1 MAQAEAAT
9 KSVVDD
15 IIFRSIGIGVSDLKR
30 SVDFYTRVCGMK
42 QLQTIKL
49 DYMDE
54 VIVGYSPEGTTSKGS
69 RLVLMHWTD
78 GSKRNYKDNPIK
90 LVLGVPDAKAVAD
103 RIRAEGT
110 RDRARADAEQG
121 VGQPRRLCQG
131 SRRLPDRAF
140 AGEAVEHDEL

>member
-1 MAQAEAAT
+1 MAQAQAEAAT

-15 IIFRSIGIGVSDLKR
+15 IIFRSVGVGVSDLKK

-42 QLQTIKL
+42 QVQTIKL

-54 VIVGYSPEGTTSKGS
+54 VILAYSADGTIAKGS

-103 RIRAEGT
+103 RIRAEGLEIV
-110 RDRARADAEQG
+110 REPVQSKVSPNI
-121 VGQPRRLCQG
+121 VGFAKD
-131 SRRLPDRAF
+131 PD
-140 AGEAVEHDEL
+140 GYLIELLQVVKR

>member
-1 MAQAEAAT
+1 MAQAEAVT

-15 IIFRSIGIGVSDLKR
+15 IIFRSVGVGVSDLKR

-42 QLQTIKL
+42 QVQTIKL

-54 VIVGYSPEGTTSKGS
+54 VILAYSADGTIAKGS

-103 RIRAEGT
+103 RIRAEGLEIV
-110 RDRARADAEQG
+110 REPVQSKVSPNI
-121 VGQPRRLCQG
+121 VGFAKD
-131 SRRLPDRAF
+131 PD
-140 AGEAVEHDEL
+140 GYLIELLQVKK

>member
-1 MAQAEAAT
+1 MAQAQAEAAN
-9 KSVVDD
+9 KSVIDD
-15 IIFRSIGIGVSDLKR
+15 IIFRSLGIGVSDLRR

-42 QLQTIKL
+42 QVQTIKL

-54 VIVGYSPEGTTSKGS
+54 VILAYSADGSIAKGS

-103 RIRAEGT
+103 RIRAEGLEIV
-110 RDRARADAEQG
+110 REPVQSKVSPNI
-121 VGQPRRLCQG
+121 VGFAKD
-131 SRRLPDRAF
+131 PD
-140 AGEAVEHDEL
+140 GYLIELLQVVKK

>member
-1 MAQAEAAT
+1 MAQAQAEAAT

-15 IIFRSIGIGVSDLKR
+15 IIFRSVGIGVSDLKK

-42 QLQTIKL
+42 QVQTIKL

-54 VIVGYSPEGTTSKGS
+54 VILAYSADGTIAKGS

-103 RIRAEGT
+103 RIRAEGLEIV
-110 RDRARADAEQG
+110 REPVQSKVSPNI
-121 VGQPRRLCQG
+121 VGFAKD
-131 SRRLPDRAF
+131 PD
-140 AGEAVEHDEL
+140 GYLIELLQVVKR

>member
-1 MAQAEAAT
+1 MTAADTVT

-15 IIFRSIGIGVSDLKR
+15 IIFRSVGIGVSDLKR
-30 SVDFYTRVCGMK
+30 SVDFYTRVSGMK
-42 QLQTIKL
+42 QLQTFKL

-54 VIVGYSPEGTTSKGS
+54 VIVGYSPEGSTSHGS

-103 RIRAEGT
+103 RIRAEGLEIVREPT
-110 RDRARADAEQG
+110 ASKVSRNI
-121 VGQPRRLCQG
+121 VGFAKD
-131 SRRLPDRAF
+131 PD
-140 AGEAVEHDEL
+140 GYLIELLQVVR

>member
-1 MAQAEAAT
+1 MATTETET

-15 IIFRSIGIGVSDLKR
+15 IIFRSVGIGVSDLER

-42 QLQTIKL
+42 QVQTIKL

-54 VIVGYSPEGTTSKGS
+54 VIVAYSPDGSIAKGS

-78 GSKRNYKDNPIK
+78 GSRRNYKDNPIK

-103 RIRAEGT
+103 RIRAEGLEIV
-110 RDRARADAEQG
+110 REPVQSKVSPNV
-121 VGQPRRLCQG
+121 VGFAKD
-131 SRRLPDRAF
+131 PD
-140 AGEAVEHDEL
+140 GYLIELLQVKR

>member
-1 MAQAEAAT
+1 MAQAQAEAAT

-15 IIFRSIGIGVSDLKR
+15 IIFRSVGIGVSDLKR

-42 QLQTIKL
+42 QVQTIKL

-54 VIVGYSPEGTTSKGS
+54 TILAYSADGSIAKGS

-78 GSKRNYKDNPIK
+78 GSRRNYKDNPIK

-103 RIRAEGT
+103 RIRAEGLEIV
-110 RDRARADAEQG
+110 REPVQSKVSPNI
-121 VGQPRRLCQG
+121 VGFAKD
-131 SRRLPDRAF
+131 PD
-140 AGEAVEHDEL
+140 GYLIELLQVVKR

>member
-1 MAQAEAAT
+1 MAQAQAEAAT
-9 KSVVDD
+9 KSAVDD

-42 QLQTIKL
+42 QVQTITL

-54 VIVGYSPEGTTSKGS
+54 VILAYSPDGSIAKGS

-90 LVLGVPDAKAVAD
+90 LVLGVPDAKAVTE
-103 RIRAEGT
+103 RIRAEGLEIV
-110 RDRARADAEQG
+110 REPVQSKVSPNI
-121 VGQPRRLCQG
+121 VGFAKD
-131 SRRLPDRAF
+131 PD
-140 AGEAVEHDEL
+140 GYLIELLQVKR

>member
-1 MAQAEAAT
+1 MAQAEAATAT

-15 IIFRSIGIGVSDLKR
+15 IIFRSVGVGVSDLKR

-42 QLQTIKL
+42 QVQTIKL

-54 VIVGYSPEGTTSKGS
+54 VILAYSADGTIAKGS

-78 GSKRNYKDNPIK
+78 GSRRNYKDNPIK

-103 RIRAEGT
+103 RIRAEGLEIV
-110 RDRARADAEQG
+110 REPVQSKVSPNI
-121 VGQPRRLCQG
+121 VGFAKD
-131 SRRLPDRAF
+131 PD
-140 AGEAVEHDEL
+140 GYLIELLQVKK

>member
-15 IIFRSIGIGVSDLKR
+15 IILRSIGIGVSDLKR

-90 LVLGVPDAKAVAD
+90 LVLGVPDDKAVAD
-103 RIRAEGT
+103 RIRAEGLEIV
-110 RDRARADAEQG
+110 REPAPSKVSG
-121 VGQPRRLCQG
+121 NLVGFAKD
-131 SRRLPDRAF
+131 PD
-140 AGEAVEHDEL
+140 GYLIELLQVKR

>member
-15 IIFRSIGIGVSDLKR
+15 IVFRSIGIGVSDLKK

-42 QLQTIKL
+42 QVQTIKL

-54 VIVGYSPEGTTSKGS
+54 TILAYSADGSIAKGS

-103 RIRAEGT
+103 RIRAEGLEIV
-110 RDRARADAEQG
+110 REPVQSKVSPNI
-121 VGQPRRLCQG
+121 VGFAKD
-131 SRRLPDRAF
+131 PD
-140 AGEAVEHDEL
+140 GYLIELLQVVKR

>member
-1 MAQAEAAT
+1 MAQAEAVT
-9 KSVVDD
+9 KSAVDD
-15 IIFRSIGIGVSDLKR
+15 IIFRSVGVGVSDLKK

-42 QLQTIKL
+42 QVQTIKL

-54 VIVGYSPEGTTSKGS
+54 VILAYSADGTIAKGS

-103 RIRAEGT
+103 RIRAEGLEIV
-110 RDRARADAEQG
+110 REPVQSKVSPNI
-121 VGQPRRLCQG
+121 VGFAKD
-131 SRRLPDRAF
+131 PD
-140 AGEAVEHDEL
+140 GYLIELLQVVKK

>member
-1 MAQAEAAT
+1 MAQAEAVT

-15 IIFRSIGIGVSDLKR
+15 IVFRSIGIGVSDLKK

-42 QLQTIKL
+42 QVQTIKL

-54 VIVGYSPEGTTSKGS
+54 TILAYSADGSIAKGS

-78 GSKRNYKDNPIK
+78 GSRRNYKDNPIK

-103 RIRAEGT
+103 RIRAEGLEIV
-110 RDRARADAEQG
+110 REPVQSKVSPNI
-121 VGQPRRLCQG
+121 VGFAKD
-131 SRRLPDRAF
+131 PD
-140 AGEAVEHDEL
+140 GYLIELLQVVKK

>member
-1 MAQAEAAT
+1 MSQAEAAT

-15 IIFRSIGIGVSDLKR
+15 IIFRSIGIGVSDPWPGNR
-30 SVDFYTRVCGMK
+30 SISTRASAAWK
-42 QLQTIKL
+42 QVQTIKL

-54 VIVGYSPEGTTSKGS
+54 VILAYSADGSIAKGS

-103 RIRAEGT
+103 RIRAEGLEIV
-110 RDRARADAEQG
+110 REPVQSKVSPNI
-121 VGQPRRLCQG
+121 VGFAKHDPDGYLIELGRRW
-131 SRRLPDRAF
+131 
-140 AGEAVEHDEL
+140 

>member
-15 IIFRSIGIGVSDLKR
+15 IIFRSVGVGVSDLKR

-42 QLQTIKL
+42 QVQAIKL

-54 VIVGYSPEGTTSKGS
+54 VILAYSADGSIAKGS

-90 LVLGVPDAKAVAD
+90 LVLGVPDARAVAD
-103 RIRAEGT
+103 RIRAEGLEIV
-110 RDRARADAEQG
+110 REPVQSKVSPNI
-121 VGQPRRLCQG
+121 VGFAKD
-131 SRRLPDRAF
+131 PD
-140 AGEAVEHDEL
+140 GYLIELLQVVKR

>member
-1 MAQAEAAT
+1 MAATETET

-15 IIFRSIGIGVSDLKR
+15 IIFRSVGIGVSDLKR

-42 QLQTIKL
+42 QLQSIKL

-54 VIVGYSPEGTTSKGS
+54 VIVGYSPDGTTSKGS

-90 LVLGVPDAKAVAD
+90 LVLGVPDAKAVAG
-103 RIRAEGT
+103 RIRAEGLEIV
-110 RDRARADAEQG
+110 REPAQSKVSPNI
-121 VGQPRRLCQG
+121 VGFAKD
-131 SRRLPDRAF
+131 PD
-140 AGEAVEHDEL
+140 GYLIELLQVVKR

>member
-15 IIFRSIGIGVSDLKR
+15 IVFRSVGIGVSNLKR
-30 SVDFYTRVCGMK
+30 SVDFYTRVCGMV
-42 QLQTIKL
+42 QVQTIKL

-54 VIVGYSPEGTTSKGS
+54 VILAYSADGSIAKGS

-90 LVLGVPDAKAVAD
+90 LVLGVPDARAVAD
-103 RIRAEGT
+103 RIRAEGLEIV
-110 RDRARADAEQG
+110 REPVQSKVSPNI
-121 VGQPRRLCQG
+121 VGFAKD
-131 SRRLPDRAF
+131 PD
-140 AGEAVEHDEL
+140 GYLIELLQVVKR